1 MAKYTITVKDN
12 ENGRTVVST
21 PANTVIGALVSESGA
36 STIVLKGTEC
46 ETVAAVN
53 LVQHVITRIFEEDE
67 GEQADEGN

>member
-21 PANTVIGALVSESGA
+21 QANTVIGALVSESGA
-36 STIVLKGTEC
+36 STIVLEGTVDEKI
-46 ETVAAVN
+46 AAVN

-67 GEQADEGN
+67 GEEADEGN